1 MEILKRVFT
10 KLQENEN
17 PSGEKAENAVNIN
30 IPQRKSRKLIILEN
44 FEWSVKQM
52 WLTSKERKL
61 CASHCGFFLYSYLNL
76 IKQKRGCRKIK
87 KEKVPVRKKGMVWKG
102 LRHFGKMSINLFG
115 EFFSWKEGFDN
126 FSLPMQVFCCLLHLV

>member
-1 MEILKRVFT
+1 MEILKRVFA

-52 WLTSKERKL
+52 
-61 CASHCGFFLYSYLNL
+61 
-76 IKQKRGCRKIK
+76 
-87 KEKVPVRKKGMVWKG
+87 
-102 LRHFGKMSINLFG
+102 
-115 EFFSWKEGFDN
+115 
-126 FSLPMQVFCCLLHLV
+126 